1 VIVYGGKQ
9 FRWQR
14 DLVAN
19 VKAACGNQLTLSTAE
34 IDRRPIQML
43 QPGVLMLVCVPEKE
57 SLHFHAFAFLQE
69 SLQ

>member
-1 VIVYGGKQ
+1 MVSGGKQ

-19 VKAACGNQLTLSTAE
+19 VIAACGNQLTLSTAE

-43 QPGVLMLVCVPEKE
+43 QPRVLVPVCVPEKE
-57 SLHFHAFAFLQE
+57 PLHFHAFAFLQQ

>member
-1 VIVYGGKQ
+1 VIVSCRKQ

-14 DLVAN
+14 DLIAG
-19 VKAACGNQLTLSTAE
+19 VKAACGNQLTLSVAE

-43 QPGVLMLVCVPEKE
+43 QPGVLVPVCVPEKE